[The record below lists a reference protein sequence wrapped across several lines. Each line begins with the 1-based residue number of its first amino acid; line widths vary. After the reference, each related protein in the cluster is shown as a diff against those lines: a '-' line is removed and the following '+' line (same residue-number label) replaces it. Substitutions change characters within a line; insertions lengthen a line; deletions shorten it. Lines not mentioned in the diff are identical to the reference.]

1 MLKEKKKLSFM
12 SKEANPVVLAPML
25 AKRKPS
31 FFSLQEESARR
42 GRRHTCQTQLGAR
55 GLPEPFSDGTRGGAE
70 GGCEGKPTQRA
81 DGWRGPTA
89 KDRAADRQGL
99 CKCQ

>member
-70 GGCEGKPTQRA
+70 GGQADTTGGWMAGANGEG
-81 DGWRGPTA
+81 
-89 KDRAADRQGL
+89 QG
-99 CKCQ
+99 CR